1 MSTTAVIGAGWAGLA
16 AAARLRR
23 AGRTVRVYEAAAA
36 PGGRA
41 RRIDHPGL
49 GLRIDNGQHILLGAY
64 TGTLALM
71 RSLDVDPEHVLLAG
85 DMDLRSAD
93 GGLRLRFWP
102 LPPPLHRLGVLLG
115 SRGLDG
121 WRGRRHLVRTFGA
134 LDPDRVD
141 PSATVSDWLAGLDCP
156 PDLAT
161 RLWEPLCL
169 AAMNTPAHAAQAR
182 LFARVLADSLG
193 AGPAASRI
201 LIPRDGLHELW
212 PARVCVL
219 LGDDL
224 RRHRVRSIAPAPA
237 GGWRVDGDLHE
248 SVILAVPASEAR
260 RLLAPLPGSADFLD
274 GWTEPAHS
282 AIGTL
287 TLRLGRPWN
296 SGLSMMLLRDDP
308 ARDAWGQWL
317 FDRSASAGANADRLL
332 VHVVIGAA
340 DRYAG
345 RDPARIAAG
354 VIDQIRIQAAT
365 GSLPPLPEIGT
376 HALVTERRATFDAV
390 PGLRRP
396 GAATPWTGL
405 LLAGDWTDTGYP
417 AVLEGAVRSG
427 LKAAEEALAAGI
439 GGMKDDSRP
448 ALTKPAP
455 ACPGVRPAASHTG
468 RADPSAWT

>member
-1 MSTTAVIGAGWAGLA
+1 MNPIAVVGAGWAGLA

-23 AGRTVRVYEAAAA
+23 AGRAVRVYEAAAT
-36 PGGRA
+36 PGGLA

-64 TGTLALM
+64 TATLALM
-71 RSLDVDPEHVLLAG
+71 RSLDADPAQALLAG
-85 DMDLRSAD
+85 DLDLRSAD

-121 WRGRRHLVRTFGA
+121 WRGRRHLIRVFGA
-134 LDPDRVD
+134 LEPGRVD
-141 PSATVSDWLAGLDCP
+141 PSATVADWLAGLGYP
-156 PDLAT
+156 PGLMT

-193 AGPAASRI
+193 AEPAASRI
-201 LIPRDGLHELW
+201 LIPRDSLHELW
-212 PARVCVL
+212 PARACAL
-219 LGDDL
+219 LGGDLL
-224 RRHRVRSIAPAPA
+224 RRRVRAIAPGPA
-237 GGWRVDGDLHE
+237 GGWRVDGKPHE
-248 SVILAVPASEAR
+248 SVVLAVPAPEAR
-260 RLLAPLPGSADFLD
+260 RLLAPLPDAADFLD

-287 TLRLGRPWN
+287 TLRLARPWDSGRP
-296 SGLSMMLLRDDP
+296 MMLLRDDP

-317 FDRSASAGANADRLL
+317 FDRGASARTDAGRRL
-332 VHVVIGAA
+332 VHVVIGTA

-354 VIDQIRIQAAT
+354 VIAQIRAQAAA
-365 GSLPPLPEIGT
+365 GSLPPLPEVEA

-396 GAATPWTGL
+396 GAATPWPGL

-427 LKAAEEALAAGI
+427 LKAADTILEN
-439 GGMKDDSRP
+439 S
-448 ALTKPAP
+448 
-455 ACPGVRPAASHTG
+455 
-468 RADPSAWT
+468 

>member
-1 MSTTAVIGAGWAGLA
+1 MNTIAVIGAGWAGLA

-23 AGRTVRVYEAAAA
+23 AGRAVRVYEAAAA

-49 GLRIDNGQHILLGAY
+49 GLSLDNGQHILLGAY
-64 TGTLALM
+64 ADTLALM
-71 RSLDVDPEHVLLAG
+71 RELGVDPGHALMAQDLA
-85 DMDLRSAD
+85 LRSAD
-93 GGLRLRFWP
+93 GSLSLRFWP

-115 SRGLDG
+115 SHGLDG
-121 WRGRRHLVRTFGA
+121 WRGRRHLARVFDA

-141 PSATVSDWLAGLDCP
+141 PSEAVSDWLAGLDCP
-156 PDLAT
+156 PGLMT

-169 AAMNTPAHAAQAR
+169 AATNTPAHVAQAR
-182 LFARVLADSLG
+182 LFVRVLADSLG

-201 LIPRDGLHELW
+201 LIPRDGLHALW
-212 PARVCVL
+212 PAHVCAL
-219 LGDDL
+219 LGGDLL
-224 RRHRVRSIAPAPA
+224 RRRVRAIAPDPA
-237 GGWRVDGDLHE
+237 GGWWVDDE
-248 SVILAVPASEAR
+248 SHGHVILAVPVTEAR
-260 RLLAPLPGSADFLD
+260 RLLASLPGATAFMGGWADC
-274 GWTEPAHS
+274 AHS

-287 TLRLGRPWN
+287 TLRLARPWN
-296 SGLSMMLLRDDP
+296 SGHPMLLLRDEP

-317 FDRSASAGANADRLL
+317 FDRSASARTDVERRLI
-332 VHVVIGAA
+332 HVVIGTA

-354 VIDQIRIQAAT
+354 VIEQVRTQAA
-365 GSLPPLPEIGT
+365 GPHPPLPEIET

-396 GAATPWTGL
+396 GAITPWPGL

-427 LKAAEEALAAGI
+427 LRAADAVLA
-439 GGMKDDSRP
+439 SR
-448 ALTKPAP
+448 
-455 ACPGVRPAASHTG
+455 
-468 RADPSAWT
+468 

>member
-1 MSTTAVIGAGWAGLA
+1 MNGVAVVGAGWAGLA
-16 AAARLRR
+16 AATRLRQ
-23 AGRTVRVYEAAAA
+23 AGRAVRIYEAAAA

-64 TGTLALM
+64 TATLALM
-71 RSLDVDPEHVLLAG
+71 RSLNVDPAHALLAQ
-85 DMDLRSAD
+85 DLALRSAD
-93 GGLRLRFWP
+93 GGLSLRFWP

-115 SRGLDG
+115 SRGLGG
-121 WRGRRHLVRTFGA
+121 WQGRRHLARVFGA

-141 PSATVSDWLAGLDCP
+141 PSTTVSDWLAGLDCP
-156 PDLAT
+156 PGLMTA
-161 RLWEPLCL
+161 LWEPLCL
-169 AAMNTPAHAAQAR
+169 AAMNTPAQAAQAR
-182 LFARVLADSLG
+182 LFVRVLADSLG

-212 PARVCVL
+212 PARACAL
-219 LGDDL
+219 LGDAL
-224 RRHRVRSIAPAPA
+224 RRRRVRTIEPGPA
-237 GGWRVDGDLHE
+237 GGWRVDGEPHE
-248 SVILAVPASEAR
+248 SVILAVPAPETR
-260 RLLAPLPGSADFLD
+260 RLLAPLPEAAAFLD
-274 GWTEPAHS
+274 GWTDPAHS

-287 TLRLGRPWN
+287 TLRLARPWE
-296 SGLSMMLLRDDP
+296 SGHPMLLLRDDP

-317 FDRSASAGANADRLL
+317 FDRGASARSDVDRRL

-354 VIDQIRIQAAT
+354 VIAQVRAQAA
-365 GSLPPLPEIGT
+365 GSLPPLPEIEA

-396 GAATPWTGL
+396 GAITPWPGL

-427 LKAAEEALAAGI
+427 LRAADAILGN
-439 GGMKDDSRP
+439 
-448 ALTKPAP
+448 
-455 ACPGVRPAASHTG
+455 H
-468 RADPSAWT
+468 

>member
-1 MSTTAVIGAGWAGLA
+1 
-16 AAARLRR
+16 LRR
-23 AGRTVRVYEAAAA
+23 AGRAVRVYEAAAA

-64 TGTLALM
+64 TATLALM
-71 RSLDVDPEHVLLAG
+71 RSLDADPAQALMAG
-85 DMDLRSAD
+85 DLDLRSAD

-121 WRGRRHLVRTFGA
+121 GRGRRHLIRVFGA
-134 LDPDRVD
+134 LEPGRVD
-141 PSATVSDWLAGLDCP
+141 PSATVADWLAGLGCP
-156 PDLAT
+156 PGLMT

-212 PARVCVL
+212 PARACAL
-219 LGDDL
+219 LGGDL
-224 RRHRVRSIAPAPA
+224 LRQRVRAIAPGPA
-237 GGWRVDGDLHE
+237 GGWRVDGEPHE
-248 SVILAVPASEAR
+248 SVILAVPAPEAR
-260 RLLAPLPGSADFLD
+260 RLLAPLPDAADFLG

-287 TLRLGRPWN
+287 TLRLARPWDSGRP
-296 SGLSMMLLRDDP
+296 MMLLRDDP

-317 FDRSASAGANADRLL
+317 FDRGASARADASRRL
-332 VHVVIGAA
+332 VHVVIGTA

-354 VIDQIRIQAAT
+354 VIAQIRAQAAA
-365 GSLPPLPEIGT
+365 GSLPPLPEIEA

-396 GAATPWTGL
+396 GAATPWPGL

-427 LKAAEEALAAGI
+427 LKAADAILEN
-439 GGMKDDSRP
+439 R
-448 ALTKPAP
+448 
-455 ACPGVRPAASHTG
+455 
-468 RADPSAWT
+468 